1 MRRVERRKAKRLMSE
16 QEKILT
22 TTYKKT
28 KEDKTMMPT
37 IYSTRNQGWIPA
49 LFNDFF
55 NDNWMPTVKYHGT
68 TPAVNVSEDEKAY
81 KVEIAAPGMTK
92 EDFNVQLTTDGDIVI
107 SMEKKTENKEG
118 GDKKTY
124 LRREFSYS
132 KFEQRFTLPD
142 NVEKSKITAGMADGV
157 LTIDIPKKTEEE
169 KAKETLNIEIKYW
182 SSERSKTCYNCQVA
196 TEFDRINKHLINIHS
211 RGLASDSSD
220 ASPSCGCPV
229 TTSFYTISYK
239 SKTSASSLSLE

>member
-1 MRRVERRKAKRLMSE
+1 
-16 QEKILT
+16 
-22 TTYKKT
+22 
-28 KEDKTMMPT
+28 MMPT

-55 NDNWMPTVKYHGT
+55 NDNWMPTVKYYGT
-68 TPAVNVSEDEKAY
+68 TPAVNVSEDEKEY

-92 EDFNVQLTTDGDIVI
+92 EDFNIQLTTDGDIVI

-142 NVEKSKITAGMADGV
+142 NVEKSKITAGMEHGV
-157 LTIDIPKKTEEE
+157 LTINIPKKTEEE
-169 KAKETLNIEIKYW
+169 KAKETLNIEIK
-182 SSERSKTCYNCQVA
+182 
-196 TEFDRINKHLINIHS
+196 
-211 RGLASDSSD
+211 
-220 ASPSCGCPV
+220 
-229 TTSFYTISYK
+229 
-239 SKTSASSLSLE
+239 